1 MGDLLWK
8 VIMALHRVS
17 LFKYTNRSNQ
27 SSVSYKGCSVLEL
40 GRANFLKNG
49 SYWNKLY
56 LRIFFGKL
64 NFQNHNVLNII
75 FTFCKV
81 FVLLYLGLSPFSN
94 EGVIAPQ
101 KRAEGALYPAHS
113 GLKLEKLCYNKYGYY
128 QHFFYNFFTPL
139 GPLHW

>member
-27 SSVSYKGCSVLEL
+27 SSVSHKGCSVLEL
-40 GRANFLKNG
+40 GWARTNFFKNG
-49 SYWNKLY
+49 SHWNKLY

-81 FVLLYLGLSPFSN
+81 FVLLYLGLSTFSN
-94 EGVIAPQ
+94 EGVIALPFPP
-101 KRAEGALYPAHS
+101 KRAEGALHPAHS
-113 GLKLEKLCYNKYGYY
+113 ALKSRKFV
-128 QHFFYNFFTPL
+128 QVTNFVMNGDRTFL
-139 GPLHW
+139 KQG